1 MFCPYETG
9 RPYKDK
15 LTLFWSGDDMLASE
29 NDGFMLLADGTFSV
43 RLGGEI
49 KVVDI
54 DDAACGVPEA
64 VRATIKAVRDNYG
77 YLFVS

>member
-29 NDGFMLLADGTFSV
+29 NDGFMKLADGKFSV

-49 KVVDI
+49 RVVDV
-54 DDAACGVPEA
+54 DDAACGVPDA
-64 VRATIKAVRDNYG
+64 VRRTIAAVRDDYG
-77 YLFVS
+77 YLFCE